1 MSESSPPFRRA
12 QVNLSAPW
20 MAPARCPML
29 QQGLKCFKQ
38 KIKIKINLVS
48 SSVAFQSPRP
58 HGGAVVHDGSVGGEG
73 GLKFFYFFYFLFFFL
88 KHFNSPAP
96 MEEPSCTTARPWGR
110 GDWNAIV

>member
-38 KIKIKINLVS
+38 KIRINKNLVG

-58 HGGAVVHDGSVGGEG
+58 HGGAVVHDDSSVGAG
-73 GLKFFYFFYFLFFFL
+73 GLERDRAT
-88 KHFNSPAP
+88 NQ
-96 MEEPSCTTARPWGR
+96 CT
-110 GDWNAIV
+110 